1 MATSKK
7 VGGKVIYLRESVRE
21 QWRSQNL
28 RQGYDKLTDSEFVE
42 VLLQ

>member
-28 RQGYDKLTDSEFVE
+28 RYDKLTDSEFVE